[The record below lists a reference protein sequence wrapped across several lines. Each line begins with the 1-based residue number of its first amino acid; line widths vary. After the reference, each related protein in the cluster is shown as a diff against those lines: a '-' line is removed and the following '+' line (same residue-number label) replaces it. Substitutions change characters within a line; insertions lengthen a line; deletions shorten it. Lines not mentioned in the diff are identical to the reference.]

1 MAASPGA
8 GVIPKGKGSGSTIAM
23 AIVKPGIAPAISPAK
38 VPTIMNMTVLTVASS
53 CTAKRRFSKII
64 ASTPSKQVVVQFA
77 PGQNHAEREGKQAPH
92 RADRTHGDD
101 RVQHERSEEHTSELQ
116 SLMRNSYAVFCLKK
130 KKKTTRHNKTSNS

>member
-1 MAASPGA
+1 MVASPCA
-8 GVIPKGKGSGSTIAM
+8 GGIPKVKGSVSTIAM

-77 PGQNHAEREGKQAPH
+77 PGQNHAEREGEQAPH
-92 RADRTHGDD
+92 RDDRDHGDD
-101 RVQHERSEEHTSELQ
+101 RVQIGR
-116 SLMRNSYAVFCLKK
+116 ADG
-130 KKKTTRHNKTSNS
+130 